1 MRSNS
6 SINFYLMVIDV
17 PNQQNDK
24 QKLYADIAR
33 AYLKSKKVYRY
44 RMKKIDDML
53 DDEVI
58 QKCHWWY
65 EENGLVDEYLVF
77 EEKMLTE

>member
-1 MRSNS
+1 MLGY
-6 SINFYLMVIDV
+6 INGKLMVINMSSQ
-17 PNQQNDK
+17 PNKQQR
-24 QKLYADIAR
+24 LYADIVR
-33 AYLKSKKVYRY
+33 VYLKNKQVYRY

-65 EENGLVDEYLVF
+65 EENGLVDEYFAF